1 MNSYKVSRT
10 GEDCALFTTIKAYLI
25 IDNATE
31 SDAGEYELE
40 VIAHLARPLQSRKTA
55 YVTIGVCIKVTT

>member
-1 MNSYKVSRT
+1 MNSYTVSQT

-25 IDNATE
+25 IDNARE

-40 VIAHLARPLQSRKTA
+40 VIAHLARPLESRKTA
-55 YVTIGVCIKVTT
+55 YVTIGVCMC

>member
-25 IDNATE
+25 IDNARE

-40 VIAHLARPLQSRKTA
+40 VIAHLARRLESRKTA
-55 YVTIGVCIKVTT
+55 YVRIGVCMC